1 MDFNPGATG
10 PVIEVTTPILKV
22 WGWVAGGAWDDGG
35 GAGAAED
42 DGGGA
47 GAAEDDGGGAGA
59 AEDDGGGAG
68 AAEVDGGADVVGVLG
83 AQALNKGKDASAS
96 KRIKMPRNTEAL
108 FI

>member
-1 MDFNPGATG
+1 MSCVGLAPSNMDFNPGATG

-22 WGWVAGGAWDDGG
+22 WGWAGG
-35 GAGAAED
+35 GAAED

-59 AEDDGGGAG
+59 AE
-68 AAEVDGGADVVGVLG
+68 EDGGADVVGVLG
-83 AQALNKGKDASAS
+83 AQAFNKGKDASAS
-96 KRIKMPRNTEAL
+96 KRIRMPRNTEAL

>member
-22 WGWVAGGAWDDGG
+22 WGLAGGGAWDDGG

-59 AEDDGGGAG
+59 AE
-68 AAEVDGGADVVGVLG
+68 EDGGADVVGVLG

-96 KRIKMPRNTEAL
+96 KRIKISRNTEAL

>member
-1 MDFNPGATG
+1 MGAG
-10 PVIEVTTPILKV
+10 
-22 WGWVAGGAWDDGG
+22 DDGG

-47 GAAEDDGGGAGA
+47 GAGA

-68 AAEVDGGADVVGVLG
+68 AAEVGGGADVVGVLG

-96 KRIKMPRNTEAL
+96 NRIKMPRNTETL

>member
-22 WGWVAGGAWDDGG
+22 WGCAAVGAGDDGG

-47 GAAEDDGGGAGA
+47 GAAEDDGGG
-59 AEDDGGGAG
+59 GAG
-68 AAEVDGGADVVGVLG
+68 AAEVAGGAAVVAVLG
-83 AQALNKGKDASAS
+83 AQALIKGNDTSAS
-96 KRIKMPRNTEAL
+96 NRKKMPRITGAL